1 MLPTPAS
8 LSRAIERSGVDAI
21 VDLAH
26 ERLAGIGNIY
36 LSLDIDVADPSC
48 APGTGAPVA
57 GGLSSRQLLELTRG
71 LIRHLPV
78 RAMDIVEISPPLD
91 PSGVTLFLGLQVIFE
106 ILAVVA
112 EKRQKSG
119 RPQPPPQR

>member
-1 MLPTPAS
+1 
-8 LSRAIERSGVDAI
+8 
-21 VDLAH
+21 
-26 ERLAGIGNIY
+26 
-36 LSLDIDVADPSC
+36 
-48 APGTGAPVA
+48 
-57 GGLSSRQLLELTRG
+57 
-71 LIRHLPV
+71 
-78 RAMDIVEISPPLD
+78 VEISPPLD